1 MISEI
6 RWLQIS
12 VLEETIGYHFK
23 DSYIL
28 NMALTH
34 KSYTNE
40 QGGDLKN
47 NERFEFLGDAVLDL
61 IVSDY
66 SMHTFLTSS
75 EGILS
80 KIRATVVNES
90 CLANIARRLK
100 LGEFLLLGKGE
111 EYTGGRGK
119 NSLLADAFEALAGAI
134 YKDGGLSSAKKVFLP
149 LLKEEI
155 NKMSIASEFRDYKS
169 ELQELTQNKFR
180 CVPSYKVI
188 GEKGPDHQKT
198 FDVSVFVKQSLL
210 GSGTGK
216 NKKQAEQAAAQ
227 EALLSYSNAEITK

>member
-111 EYTGGRGK
+111 EYTGGR
-119 NSLLADAFEALAGAI
+119 E
-134 YKDGGLSSAKKVFLP
+134 KKFIV
-149 LLKEEI
+149 
-155 NKMSIASEFRDYKS
+155 SG
-169 ELQELTQNKFR
+169 
-180 CVPSYKVI
+180 CV
-188 GEKGPDHQKT
+188 
-198 FDVSVFVKQSLL
+198 
-210 GSGTGK
+210 
-216 NKKQAEQAAAQ
+216 
-227 EALLSYSNAEITK
+227 